1 MPNLSHISSVPQSR
15 TPISYEI
22 NSAGSKGRIKPTE
35 RMQQLEGSHLGHRS
49 QQPEQ
54 TIDQKSQ
61 IQSVQPNTIYK
72 RAKLTNKRR
81 NNQKLSRIPALS
93 WGKRSRGAHLSKGA
107 AKARSIETIGIE
119 AKTRGRVWGGAVR
132 TRSDLT
138 FLVSVTVRGSTSV
151 PTIVS

>member
-54 TIDQKSQ
+54 TIDQKNQ

-81 NNQKLSRIPALS
+81 NNRKLSRIPAL
-93 WGKRSRGAHLSKGA
+93 SRGAHLSKGA
-107 AKARSIETIGIE
+107 AKKRSESRR
-119 AKTRGRVWGGAVR
+119 KLAVG
-132 TRSDLT
+132 
-138 FLVSVTVRGSTSV
+138 FGVVPYEPGS
-151 PTIVS
+151 